1 MSQLETQILHQDY
14 VLTCPDGQ
22 EAQLLEAVERVE
34 QQFEQMRDKSK
45 LRSRERIGVLL
56 AVNLAY
62 ENLELRKQLQ
72 ALQEQL
78 AHAQST
84 DGQDDAELEAADD
97 AHSHFIG
104 LDSERIAQLEHIAA
118 QYATDLVMAQQ
129 LIQRLDD
136 VLVLQ
141 AAETALAPPEA
152 EHEAAATHIET
163 ELPATLQLALTD
175 AAHQAASTPSTSA
188 DRLASTT
195 DLDDHSSM
203 DLLPSSAETR

>member
-34 QQFEQMRDKSK
+34 QQFELMRDKSK

-72 ALQEQL
+72 DLQAQL
-78 AHAQST
+78 AHVQSAIDLNEVPT
-84 DGQDDAELEAADD
+84 DTAVQMAGVDADRME
-97 AHSHFIG
+97 
-104 LDSERIAQLEHIAA
+104 QLEHIAA

-136 VLVLQ
+136 VLTQQTSDATEIAPSDPAHDGGQMDAQAVPESDSELALTETDTQ
-141 AAETALAPPEA
+141 EAAETAMPDPVLA
-152 EHEAAATHIET
+152 T
-163 ELPATLQLALTD
+163 
-175 AAHQAASTPSTSA
+175 
-188 DRLASTT
+188 TT
-195 DLDDHSSM
+195 DLDSHSDG
-203 DLLPSSAETR
+203 DLLPNTAETR

>member
-1 MSQLETQILHQDY
+1 MSQFETQILHQDY

-22 EAQLLEAVERVE
+22 EPQLLEAVERVE
-34 QQFEQMRDKSK
+34 QQFEQMRVKSK

-84 DGQDDAELEAADD
+84 HSQEDADTDTNVAGIDAE
-97 AHSHFIG
+97 
-104 LDSERIAQLEHIAA
+104 RIEQLEHIAA
-118 QYATDLVMAQQ
+118 QYATDLVMAQE

-136 VLVLQ
+136 VLMQPSTAQTAAQEVEPKQ
-141 AAETALAPPEA
+141 ATAI
-152 EHEAAATHIET
+152 HVDAAAVQT
-163 ELPATLQLALTD
+163 ESQLATTASNTQENSATSMSAAALPADTVLD
-175 AAHQAASTPSTSA
+175 NPS
-188 DRLASTT
+188 D
-195 DLDDHSSM
+195 M
-203 DLLPSSAETR
+203 DLRHDSAETR